1 MDLDPVAI
9 IAKTSP
15 KTIRDRIEDCADTKL
30 RLRYAPYYKHF
41 DSQKRVRTW
50 LDGQELVMLSS
61 NDYLGL
67 SFHPKVLE
75 AGERGIR
82 EWGASTSGARVSNG
96 SRAYHQAL
104 EERLAAFLGKP
115 ACHTHSAGYLSCMA
129 AVQGFAL
136 KDDVVFL
143 DRNIHS
149 SLWSGLLT
157 SRAKYEKFAHN
168 NPADLKR
175 LLDRYD
181 PETPKMVVFEGI
193 YSMEGHVAPVQ
204 ELVAVAREAN
214 CFIVMDDAHGVG
226 ILGRNGRGT
235 ADHFGVTDQIDLI
248 CGSFSKALGSIG
260 GFVCG
265 SRSAIEYLRTHS
277 KQTLFSAAISPAH
290 AYSAHAAIDLMDT
303 SPALTERLWSNAEKY
318 RKILTDLDLDTW
330 GSTTPLIPIVLG
342 DKRKAFFFWQKLL
355 DKGVFTVMAV
365 PPAVPPKKE
374 LIRTSITAAHT
385 TADLERIATAMA
397 AAKKNNR
404 SLF

>member
-1 MDLDPVAI
+1 MALFTR
-9 IAKTSP
+9 TSP
-15 KTIRDRIEDCADTKL
+15 KTIRDRIVDCPDTKL

-41 DSQKRVRTW
+41 ESQKGTRAQ
-50 LDGQELVMLSS
+50 LGGQEVVMLSS

-67 SFHPKVLE
+67 SFHPQVVE
-75 AGERGIR
+75 AGVEALGK
-82 EWGASTSGARVSNG
+82 WGASTSGARVSNG
-96 SRAYHQAL
+96 SRSYHRVL
-104 EERLAAFLGKP
+104 EERLAAFVGKE

-129 AVQGFAL
+129 AIQGFAQ

-168 NPADLKR
+168 NPADLQR

-193 YSMEGHVAPVQ
+193 YSMEGHIAPVA
-204 ELVAVAREAN
+204 ELVEVARAAN
-214 CFIVMDDAHGVG
+214 CFIVMDDAHGLG

-235 ADHFGVTDQIDLI
+235 ADHFGVTDQVDLI
-248 CGSFSKALGSIG
+248 CGSLSKSLGSIG

-265 SRSAIEYLRTHS
+265 GRAAIEYLRTHS

-290 AYSAHAAIDLMDT
+290 AACAHAAIKLMEA
-303 SPALTERLWSNAEKY
+303 SSELTDRLWANAAKY
-318 RKILTDLDLDTW
+318 RRILNDLELDIW
-330 GSTTPLIPIVLG
+330 DSPTPLIPVVLG
-342 DKRKAFFFWQKLL
+342 DKRKVYFFWQKLL
-355 DKGVFTVMAV
+355 EQGVFTVMAL

-385 TADLERIATAMA
+385 DDDLDRIATAMA
-397 AAKKNNR
+397 AASKNNW
-404 SLF
+404 SLL